1 MGDGVTVAKTSR
13 LGEGDEDVIIE
24 HFVCMLGHHELTGGL
39 EFTIFLDDVVHTV
52 VTSLSTI
59 SRTQRR
65 AAFGSIFLINNIAH
79 LRTHLLINPKNDVDN
94 LLSGPTREII
104 NSNFRTAKAGYF
116 DSNFSPLVQALA
128 EDKDKGKSATK
139 EKFTRFFDLLD
150 EIVER
155 HSFAKVL
162 PEEEDLRETIAD
174 EVNKLVVPVFQR
186 FTQRNTG
193 KDFSKSKPHD
203 ELFDPC
209 CIIANIMAAPP
220 RSTEMSVPHVDRLIK
235 YVLMGLLPCRYQ
247 DVRARA

>member
-1 MGDGVTVAKTSR
+1 MGDGVTVSRTSR

-24 HFVCMLGHHELTGGL
+24 HFVY
-39 EFTIFLDDVVHTV
+39 DVVSTT
-52 VTSLSTI
+52 VTSLSTL

-65 AAFGSIFLINNIAH
+65 PAFGSIFLINNMSH
-79 LRTHLLINPKNDVDN
+79 LRTHLLTTPKKDVDN
-94 LLSGPTREII
+94 LLSGPTREVI

-116 DSNFSPLVQALA
+116 DSNFSPLMQAIA

-139 EKFTRFFDLLD
+139 EKFTRFFDILD

-162 PEEEDLRETIAD
+162 PEEEDIRETIAD

-193 KDFSKSKPHD
+193 KDFSKNPQKY
-203 ELFDPC
+203 
-209 CIIANIMAAPP
+209 IK
-220 RSTEMSVPHVDRLIK
+220 MSVQELETQLR
-235 YVLMGLLPCRYQ
+235 GLYSL
-247 DVRARA
+247 